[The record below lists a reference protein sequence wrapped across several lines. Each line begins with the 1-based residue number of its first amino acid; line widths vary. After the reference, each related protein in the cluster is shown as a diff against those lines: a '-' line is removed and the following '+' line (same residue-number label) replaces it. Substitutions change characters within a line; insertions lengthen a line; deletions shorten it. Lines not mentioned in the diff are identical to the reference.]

1 MRTHEVVFAALIPLL
16 WPGAVLAD
24 TVVVSSIQSSGG
36 TQSLSVTNMNGVATA
51 IVNGVRV
58 TLPYNQN
65 GATIRIIS
73 GGQFGLSLRSP
84 LWNAL
89 GLEQGNRSDRH
100 LESAPLMPALS
111 NP

>member
-1 MRTHEVVFAALIPLL
+1 MRTRGVVFATLVLL
-16 WPGAVLAD
+16 FSSGAVLAD
-24 TVVVSSIQSSGG
+24 TVIVSSIQSSAG

-65 GATIRIIS
+65 GTTIRVIS
-73 GGQFGLSLRSP
+73 GAQFGLSLRSP
-84 LWNAL
+84 LWSAL
-89 GLEQGNRSDRH
+89 GLGEGNRSDRH
-100 LESAPLMPALS
+100 IESLPLMAPLS

>member
-1 MRTHEVVFAALIPLL
+1 MRTRGVVFAALFLL
-16 WPGAVLAD
+16 FSPGSVFAD
-24 TVVVSSIQSSGG
+24 TVVVSSVQSGAG
-36 TQSLSVTNMNGVATA
+36 TQSLSVTNINGVATA

-65 GATIRIIS
+65 GTTIRVIS

-89 GLEQGNRSDRH
+89 GLGQGNGSDRH
-100 LESAPLMPALS
+100 IESAPLMPAWG

>member
-1 MRTHEVVFAALIPLL
+1 MKPRGLVFPIVVLVFLPAAT
-16 WPGAVLAD
+16 LAD
-24 TVVVSSIQSSGG
+24 TLIVSSIQSSAG
-36 TQSLSVTNMNGVATA
+36 TQSLSVTNMNGVSTA

-58 TLPYNQN
+58 TLPFNQN
-65 GATIRIIS
+65 GTTIIS

-89 GLEQGNRSDRH
+89 GLGRENRPDRH
-100 LESAPLMPALS
+100 IESAPLMPGLS

>member
-1 MRTHEVVFAALIPLL
+1 MISRDVFPILVLLFSPAA
-16 WPGAVLAD
+16 ALAD
-24 TVVVSSIQSSGG
+24 TVVVSSVQSSAG

-51 IVNGVRV
+51 IVNGIRV

-65 GATIRIIS
+65 GTTIRIIS
-73 GGQFGLSLRSP
+73 GGQFGLSFRSP

-89 GLEQGNRSDRH
+89 GLRQGDPSDRH
-100 LESAPLMPALS
+100 IESAPLMPGLS

>member
-1 MRTHEVVFAALIPLL
+1 MRTHGVVFAALILL
-16 WPGAVLAD
+16 FSPGAVLAD
-24 TVVVSSIQSSGG
+24 TVIVSSVQSGTG

-65 GATIRIIS
+65 GTTIRIIS
-73 GGQFGLSLRSP
+73 GGQLGLSLRSP

-89 GLEQGNRSDRH
+89 GLGQGNRSDRH
-100 LESAPLMPALS
+100 IESAPLMPGLS